1 MAPKKDP
8 EPEQEKAIS
17 AVSRDRDEEATD
29 VNES

>member
-8 EPEQEKAIS
+8 EPEQEQMIS
-17 AVSRDRDEEATD
+17 AVSRDEEATD